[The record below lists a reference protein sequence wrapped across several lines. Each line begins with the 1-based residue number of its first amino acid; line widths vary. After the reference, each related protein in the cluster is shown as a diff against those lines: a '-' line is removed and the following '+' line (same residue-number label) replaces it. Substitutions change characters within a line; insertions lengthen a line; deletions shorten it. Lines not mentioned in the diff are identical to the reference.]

1 MFMQDY
7 IGNTPPVTLQ
17 RLSAAINNPISLK
30 IERYNLA
37 GSVRYHPAY
46 SMIGHAEAQAEN
58 KPGDVLVEAASG
70 NSGIVLA
77 MVAVVHDRGDS
88 DLTTGGF
95 SSQ

>member
-1 MFMQDY
+1 MQDY

-30 IERYNLA
+30 IERYNPA
-37 GSVRYHPAY
+37 ESIRYRPAY
-46 SMIGHAEAQAEN
+46 SMIRHAEAQAEI
-58 KPGDVLVEAASG
+58 KPGDVLVEAAIG

-77 MVAVVHDRGDS
+77 MVAVIHDRGDS
-88 DLTTGGF
+88 YLITGGF